1 MIKLQDICRFFE
13 VGDETVHALDRVTL
27 DIARG
32 DYISIMGASGSGKS
46 TLLNMLGLL
55 DMPNSGSYTFENK
68 ELTTLSEEKRAAFRR
83 ENVGFIFQS
92 FHLIPRLTAAGNLE
106 LPLML
111 MGMAPAKRH
120 PKVKEALANL
130 GLADRANHL
139 PKQLSGGQQQ
149 RVAIARA
156 MILKP
161 PLLLADEPTGNLDT
175 HSGMEV
181 IKILEELNASGITL
195 IVVTHDLELGQRAK
209 RKIKMLD
216 GKIIEDLV
224 TENVTAN
231 TVENDSD
238 NTSNNPPKNST

>member
-1 MIKLQDICRFFE
+1 MIELRDICRYFE
-13 VGDETVHALDRVTL
+13 VGDETVHALDDVTL

-46 TLLNMLGLL
+46 TLLNVLGLL
-55 DMPNSGSYTFENK
+55 DIPNSGSYKFEGE
-68 ELTTLSEEKRAAFRR
+68 ELTALTEEKRASFRR
-83 ENVGFIFQS
+83 DKIGFIFQS

-111 MGMAPAKRH
+111 MGMSPAKRR
-120 PKVKEALANL
+120 KRIDKALENL
-130 GLADRANHL
+130 GLSDRAHHL

-175 HSGMEV
+175 HSGNEV
-181 IKILEELNASGITL
+181 IKTLEALNASGITL
-195 IVVTHDLELGQRAK
+195 IVVTHDLELGKRAK
-209 RKIKMLD
+209 RRIKMLD
-216 GKIIEDLV
+216 GKIIRDQQSEL
-224 TENVTAN
+224 
-231 TVENDSD
+231 
-238 NTSNNPPKNST
+238 SNAKVAKKSE

>member
-1 MIKLQDICRFFE
+1 MIELRDICRSFE
-13 VGDETVHALDRVTL
+13 VGDETVHALDHVSL
-27 DIARG
+27 DIAQG
-32 DYISIMGASGSGKS
+32 EYISIMGASGSGKS

-55 DMPNSGSYTFENK
+55 DIPNSGSYKFENN

-83 ENVGFIFQS
+83 DKIGFIFQS

-111 MGMAPAKRH
+111 MGVPLGQRHKRVH
-120 PKVKEALANL
+120 KILEDL
-130 GLADRANHL
+130 GLGDRAKHL

-175 HSGMEV
+175 HSGTEV
-181 IKILEELNASGITL
+181 IKILEDLNDSGITL
-195 IVVTHDLELGQRAK
+195 IVVTHDIDLGKRAK
-209 RKIKMLD
+209 RRIRMLD
-216 GKIIEDLV
+216 GRIIEDDISEMPAEV
-224 TENVTAN
+224 V
-231 TVENDSD
+231 
-238 NTSNNPPKNST
+238 P